1 MSASM
6 PASRAMQRFLILPRW
21 SPSAPVVKT
30 CCASCMPLPA
40 ADSERGAVIL
50 GRRHTVFTQARR
62 MAKHEAEHMEQIA
75 GLLK

>member
-1 MSASM
+1 
-6 PASRAMQRFLILPRW
+6 MQRFLILPRW
-21 SPSAPVVKT
+21 SPS
-30 CCASCMPLPA
+30 CASRENLLRVLHALPA
-40 ADSERGAVIL
+40 ADLERGAVIL